1 MGTPDRISA
10 LIRKGRETRA
20 SSPAMKGR
28 SKKAAVCRPRR
39 GPSPRTKCGY
49 TLILNFLAS
58 RTVGNVSV
66 V

>member
-1 MGTPDRISA
+1 MGTPDRVSA

-39 GPSPRTKCGY
+39 GPSPRTENPPCQHLDFG
-49 TLILNFLAS
+49 LPPS
-58 RTVGNVSV
+58 RTVSK
-66 V
+66 